1 MHKDVSSVLI
11 TEEELTARIKEMAEQ
26 INKDYEGKSILVV
39 CVLKG
44 AVMFMAE
51 LTKYIKVPVFFDFIS
66 VSSYGN
72 ATRSTGV
79 VRFIKDLDQSIE
91 GKNVLIV
98 EDIVDTGLTLKYL
111 LENMWTRKPASLKLC
126 TLLSK
131 PERRKVEIDVDYV
144 GFTIADEF
152 VIGYGLDYA
161 EKYRNLPAI
170 CILSKS
176 AYE

>member
-11 TEEELTARIKEMAEQ
+11 TEEELTVRIKEMAKQ
-26 INKDYEGKSILVV
+26 INMDYAGKSILVV

-51 LTKYIKVPVFFDFIS
+51 LTKYINVPVSFDFIS

-72 ATRSTGV
+72 STSSTGV

-91 GKNVLIV
+91 GKHVLIV

-111 LENMWTRKPASLKLC
+111 LENFWTRKPASLKLC

-131 PERRKVEIDVDYV
+131 PERRKADIDVNYV
-144 GFTIADEF
+144 GFTIPDEF

-161 EKYRNLPAI
+161 ERYRNLPAI

>member
-1 MHKDVSSVLI
+1 MHEDVSSVLI
-11 TEEELTARIKEMAEQ
+11 SQEELTKRIKEMAEQ
-26 INKDYEGKSILVV
+26 INKDYEGKSVLVV

-51 LTKYIKVPVFFDFIS
+51 LTKYMTVPVAFDFIS

-72 ATRSTGV
+72 ATQSTGV
-79 VRFIKDLDQSIE
+79 VRFIKDLDQTIE
-91 GKNVLIV
+91 GKHVLIV

-131 PERRKVEIDVDYV
+131 PERRKVDINVDYV
-144 GFTIADEF
+144 GFTIPDEF

-161 EKYRNLPAI
+161 EKYRNLPEI
-170 CILSKS
+170 CILSKA